1 MTINPTVA
9 VQWCIKNDLQEL
21 AVMIRSKELR
31 GKDVEDTLKVYGFQ
45 ESEIQQ
51 EKIRVKDGDLKHLC
65 AVLQRRKSEG
75 NLEKAAEIVMHLI
88 EKLPEK
94 ASLPPF
100 LKKKL
105 EKECCPWLEIVVDSN
120 NDESTTI
127 VDPNMDT
134 SMLVGATEREGESR
148 ADSRKD
154 KSGSN
159 IWCTKI
165 MESVRS
171 ELHDLMKLK
180 MKEIRT
186 PNLTRIQL
194 VNKAHEVG
202 V

>member
-100 LKKKL
+100 LKKSWKR
-105 EKECCPWLEIVVDSN
+105 S
-120 NDESTTI
+120 
-127 VDPNMDT
+127 
-134 SMLVGATEREGESR
+134 ATHG
-148 ADSRKD
+148 
-154 KSGSN
+154 
-159 IWCTKI
+159 
-165 MESVRS
+165 
-171 ELHDLMKLK
+171 
-180 MKEIRT
+180 
-186 PNLTRIQL
+186 
-194 VNKAHEVG
+194 
-202 V
+202 